1 MRIEFNKINLNVR
14 ERKMRKKLKVGGV
27 REYSYLTLT
36 GTIYDSRLK
45 EMKWVA
51 IDENTL
57 SILEEIV
64 RYAFR
69 DLENAVL
76 RINLNEVGELKKV
89 LVKVSQR
96 SPLLVTTVLTTL
108 TFKVYTEEVDEIELH
123 LIKNL
128 IEDIEVDPAKLH
140 KEIALVRERIK
151 EFAEKV
157 VPLIDTRTLT
167 LSVSDVGSNI
177 IEASGTSPKG
187 LSVTTYMVIELE
199 DDQIK
204 VKPVTVKVTE
214 MFDPTTRLK
223 IIPVS
228 YTHLTLP
235 TN

>member
-14 ERKMRKKLKVGGV
+14 ERKMKKKLKVGGV

-36 GTIYDSRLK
+36 GTIHDSRLK

-51 IDENTL
+51 IDENSL
-57 SILEEIV
+57 SMLEEIV

-108 TFKVYTEEVDEIELH
+108 VFKVYTEEASEMEL
-123 LIKNL
+123 LLVKNL
-128 IEDIEVDPAKLH
+128 IRDVEVDPAKLH
-140 KEIALVRERIK
+140 KEIALVRKRIR

-199 DDQIK
+199 DNQIK

-214 MFDPTTRLK
+214 MFNPTTRLK
-223 IIPVS
+223 IILDEKLKIP
-228 YTHLTLP
+228 
-235 TN
+235 

>member
-223 IIPVS
+223 IILDEK
-228 YTHLTLP
+228 LTIP
-235 TN
+235 